1 MAYTTRPDS
10 SSGMAH
16 PLPLL
21 KNACTLSLKREHRER
36 KRMEIRKPGAAEL
49 KPALALA
56 WDVFLKDA
64 ASGFSDEGIRTFKR
78 FIEYD
83 SMAATLANGTT
94 TMWAAFSGLEP
105 IGVIAARESHICLF
119 FVGEWITAMVI
130 IILIL
135 GVLAGIASNN
145 MQYMITDSAPEAPDF
160 ANGMFLTSANLGTT
174 IGTAICGA
182 FITEMGTRYSVF
194 GAFLFLIASIVFVY
208 LRVRMPHS
216 RKQVKMDILAE

>member
-1 MAYTTRPDS
+1 
-10 SSGMAH
+10 
-16 PLPLL
+16 
-21 KNACTLSLKREHRER
+21 
-36 KRMEIRKPGAAEL
+36 MEIRKPGAAEL

-119 FVGEWITAMVI
+119 FVAGPHQRHGIGRRLFETFRSRRPNLAPQTPLTVNAAPAVRAYQRLGFVRTGGEQV
-130 IILIL
+130 
-135 GVLAGIASNN
+135 AGGI
-145 MQYMITDSAPEAPDF
+145 
-160 ANGMFLTSANLGTT
+160 
-174 IGTAICGA
+174 
-182 FITEMGTRYSVF
+182 R
-194 GAFLFLIASIVFVY
+194 FVPMKHT
-208 LRVRMPHS
+208 L
-216 RKQVKMDILAE
+216 

>member
-1 MAYTTRPDS
+1 
-10 SSGMAH
+10 
-16 PLPLL
+16 
-21 KNACTLSLKREHRER
+21 
-36 KRMEIRKPGAAEL
+36 MEIRKLGAAEL

-119 FVGEWITAMVI
+119 FVAGPHQRHGIGRRLFETFRSRRLSLAPQAAATLATDAIARSASAFAGLNPRGRMSRRAPIDIRCSAGGFPFQKKRFPGYSMFTGSISSEIRRFGGEARGRSTA
-130 IILIL
+130 
-135 GVLAGIASNN
+135 
-145 MQYMITDSAPEAPDF
+145 
-160 ANGMFLTSANLGTT
+160 
-174 IGTAICGA
+174 
-182 FITEMGTRYSVF
+182 
-194 GAFLFLIASIVFVY
+194 
-208 LRVRMPHS
+208 
-216 RKQVKMDILAE
+216 